1 MPCGVVEGMSGTA
14 ARQVGY
20 SARVADEP
28 FLPQFPDA
36 PTLPDAS
43 AASPDAVAAQ
53 HAPPPALSD
62 EDLEPEPKRPRKA
75 QRKSAAGAALPWL
88 LAVVVV
94 LLLAASGGLVSA
106 WIVATLRAVPAPALA
121 DVTPSPNPAASGGP
135 TAVPTLAP
143 SDQPRHTPTP
153 SAVVTQEPAP
163 FVHVVQRGEYLQYIA
178 DLYGVTVQD
187 IVALNDIK
195 NPNRIRPGQELLIPG
210 YGHQPSPSPG
220 RG

>member
-1 MPCGVVEGMSGTA
+1 MPCGAVRGRIGTG

-28 FLPQFPDA
+28 LQPQFPVA
-36 PTLPDAS
+36 PGLPD
-43 AASPDAVAAQ
+43 D
-53 HAPPPALSD
+53 
-62 EDLEPEPKRPRKA
+62 DLEPEPKRPRKR
-75 QRKSAAGAALPWL
+75 RKSAADTALPWV

-94 LLLAASGGLVSA
+94 LLLAASAGLVSA

-121 DVTPSPNPAASGGP
+121 DVTPSPSVATSSEP
-135 TAVPTLAP
+135 TAVPSQVP

-153 SAVVTQEPAP
+153 SPVTTQEPAP
-163 FVHVVQRGEYLQYIA
+163 FIHIVQRGEYLQYIA
-178 DLYGVTVQD
+178 DLYGVEVED
-187 IVALNDIK
+187 IVALNDIT
-195 NPNRIRPGQELLIPG
+195 NPNRIRVGQELLIPG

>member
-1 MPCGVVEGMSGTA
+1 M
-14 ARQVGY
+14 RQDGY

-36 PTLPDAS
+36 PTMPDAGAALPDT
-43 AASPDAVAAQ
+43 DT
-53 HAPPPALSD
+53 APPDGGVTPPPPPPPPVLLPED
-62 EDLEPEPKRPRKA
+62 DLEPEPERPPKA
-75 QRKSAAGAALPWL
+75 QRKSAAEAALPWV

-94 LLLAASGGLVSA
+94 LLLAASAGLVSA
-106 WIVATLRAVPAPALA
+106 WIVATMRAVPVPALA
-121 DVTPSPNPAASGGP
+121 DVTPSPSPAVSSGSSAIPTTGP
-135 TAVPTLAP
+135 TEQA
-143 SDQPRHTPTP
+143 RHTPTP
-153 SAVVTQEPAP
+153 SPVRTQEPAP
-163 FVHVVQRGEYLQYIA
+163 FIHVVQRGEYLQYIA
-178 DLYGVTVQD
+178 DLYGVKVED